1 MTTTLPPT
9 PLILPGDEFVLSQ
22 PTLEGYL
29 ADWAGNDESRQ
40 ALSGIVLAIANA
52 APAVDQRLSLGDLPG
67 DPTHIVG
74 RNAAGDRQKALDMAA
89 HHHFL
94 AALEGQALSA
104 ILSEEADDIIPCT
117 QGAPYALA
125 IDPIDGSDGIGI
137 GSLLGTLF
145 AVYPSTDDA
154 MRSFEQTG
162 RSVVASGYVCFG
174 HALDFGFSLG
184 DGVVQATCDLQ
195 RNQFFVT
202 GTRMTLPQTTDM
214 IAYNASN
221 QCHWSQGVR
230 DYVSACLA
238 GETGPRGRDTNMR
251 WLASA
256 VGELHRIMRRGG
268 VFIYPRDAR
277 SGYEN
282 GRLRLLYEAV
292 PIAFL
297 MEQAGGA
304 ATDGKDPI
312 LDKVPSTLHG
322 FTPMF
327 FGSEAEIEVIE
338 SYCREEPTL

>member
-1 MTTTLPPT
+1 M
-9 PLILPGDEFVLSQ
+9 PLRLPGDELVLAQ
-22 PTLEGYL
+22 PTLESYL

-74 RNAAGDRQKALDMAA
+74 RNAAGDRQKALDIAA
-89 HHHFL
+89 HYHFL
-94 AALEGQALSA
+94 AALENQALSV
-104 ILSEEADDIIPCT
+104 ILSEEADDIISCKPD
-117 QGAPYALA
+117 APYALA

-145 AVYPSTDDA
+145 AVYPSTDNA

-184 DGVVQATCDLQ
+184 DGVIQATYDPQ
-195 RNQFFVT
+195 QSQFFVT
-202 GTRMTLPQTTDM
+202 GIDIKLPQTTDM

-221 QCHWSQGVR
+221 QRHWSQGVR
-230 DYVSACLA
+230 DYVSTCFA
-238 GETGPRGRDTNMR
+238 GKTGPRERDTNMR

-268 VFIYPRDAR
+268 VFMYPRDTR
-277 SGYEN
+277 PGYED

-304 ATDGKDPI
+304 ATDGQGPI

-322 FTPMF
+322 FTSLF
-327 FGSEAEIEVIE
+327 FGSKAEIEDIAV
-338 SYCREEPTL
+338 YLREADRR